1 MSLIGPAS
9 RSKLYTLTFTHNKLS
24 LAQDRANL
32 AFFCPNISS
41 EFISNLTAYFLSA
54 LLYSIL
60 SV

>member
-32 AFFCPNISS
+32 AFFAQIYHL
-41 EFISNLTAYFLSA
+41 NLSL
-54 LLYSIL
+54 IL
-60 SV
+60 PLIF